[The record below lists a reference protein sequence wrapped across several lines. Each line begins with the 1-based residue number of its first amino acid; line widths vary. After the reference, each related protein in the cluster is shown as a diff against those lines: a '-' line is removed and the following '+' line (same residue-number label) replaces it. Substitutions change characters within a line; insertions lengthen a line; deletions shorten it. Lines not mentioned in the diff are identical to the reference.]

1 MPFLDEVGLQTFWD
15 ICKDWFA
22 NKMTVENT
30 IEKTTI
36 ALKTAEDETL
46 ASGEIGSATQ
56 ETAGMMSAAD
66 KTKLDGIAENATA
79 NIGTI
84 TEVKGM
90 SPITGAATQ
99 GSVTLGHADS
109 GVSPGTFGITETIH
123 QTPAFGS
130 TFEVPGFSVNSTGH
144 VTLAGSHNVRM
155 PSAIAS
161 TSVNGL
167 MSAEDKQKLDGIEE
181 GATANI
187 GTITG
192 VSTTA
197 PLSGSGVSGNVT
209 ISHGASGVD
218 AGDYGDTT
226 DQTPEFGETFKVL
239 SGSVNATGHLTNF
252 KEHNVTIPDAEATTA
267 SSGLM
272 SAEDKAKL
280 VGIASGAEVNQNAFS
295 NVAVGTKTLVADSK
309 TDTLNFAAG
318 TNVTITADE
327 ASDTLT
333 IAAKDTTYGDAT
345 ASTSG
350 LLSKEDKQ
358 KLDGIES
365 GAQVNTITGIKGN
378 AEGTYRT
385 GQVNLT
391 ADNVGAVAL
400 TAKGVANGVAE
411 LDDDGKVPSS
421 QLPSYVDDVLEYET
435 QTAFPETGESGKI
448 YVDTATNK
456 TYRWSGSGYVEI
468 SASLALGTTASTAF
482 RGDYGNTAYQHAL
495 AKGAA
500 FSSGLYKITTN
511 TEGHV
516 TAATAVTKSDI
527 TDLGVPSTNTNTTY
541 TLTKSGSTITLTG
554 SDGSKTEVTDDNTTY
569 TLSSFGLT
577 ATAEELNKLDG
588 VTATTAELNFVDGV
602 TSNIQTQ
609 LNSKAAST
617 HSHDL
622 ATTTSPGFLRALSGS
637 TNAFLRADGTWAVP
651 PDTDTEYANFVGST
665 SSAAGAAG
673 LVPAP
678 AAGANTRYLR
688 SDGTWSVPPDTNTTY
703 TLSSFGI
710 TSTAAEIN
718 KLDGVTVSTT
728 EINALAG
735 VTSAIQTQL
744 NGKAA
749 STHNHSAGNIT
760 SGTLAVGRG
769 GTGITSNP
777 SMLINLAST
786 TAASVFAASPRPGIT
801 GTLGIGHGG
810 TGATTAA
817 AARTNLGITVA
828 SDADF
833 KAYMGIE

>member
-30 IEKTTI
+30 TEKTTI

-109 GVSPGTFGITETIH
+109 GVSPGTFGVTETIQ

-161 TSVNGL
+161 TSLNGL

-295 NVAVGTKTLVADSK
+295 NVPSVEKSPAKIIVFSSSFSEVGTADV
-309 TDTLNFAAG
+309 DTLFSLFGKTVRMVSPVEAIAQRIEEEHVAG
-318 TNVTITADE
+318 KI
-327 ASDTLT
+327 
-333 IAAKDTTYGDAT
+333 
-345 ASTSG
+345 
-350 LLSKEDKQ
+350 
-358 KLDGIES
+358 GIW
-365 GAQVNTITGIKGN
+365 
-378 AEGTYRT
+378 
-385 GQVNLT
+385 
-391 ADNVGAVAL
+391 ADN
-400 TAKGVANGVAE
+400 
-411 LDDDGKVPSS
+411 
-421 QLPSYVDDVLEYET
+421 DVL
-435 QTAFPETGESGKI
+435 ASGVYARVFRNWNRGFD
-448 YVDTATNK
+448 YV
-456 TYRWSGSGYVEI
+456 G
-468 SASLALGTTASTAF
+468 
-482 RGDYGNTAYQHAL
+482 
-495 AKGAA
+495 
-500 FSSGLYKITTN
+500 FS
-511 TEGHV
+511 
-516 TAATAVTKSDI
+516 
-527 TDLGVPSTNTNTTY
+527 P
-541 TLTKSGSTITLTG
+541 
-554 SDGSKTEVTDDNTTY
+554 DGFS
-569 TLSSFGLT
+569 
-577 ATAEELNKLDG
+577 TAEEGFFRFLDMYMSTG
-588 VTATTAELNFVDGV
+588 EVVPLSAVVIDDFRLSGY
-602 TSNIQTQ
+602 
-609 LNSKAAST
+609 AASINEVASRVRSSTTDEHAVYRAILADDFKVIDAVSSIARSCYRTLRKENLFT
-617 HSHDL
+617 HIIRY
-622 ATTTSPGFLRALSGS
+622 PLSE
-637 TNAFLRADGTWAVP
+637 
-651 PDTDTEYANFVGST
+651 EYAIVRS
-665 SSAAGAAG
+665 
-673 LVPAP
+673 PE
-678 AAGANTRYLR
+678 ANADIKYIE
-688 SDGTWSVPPDTNTTY
+688 Y
-703 TLSSFGI
+703 
-710 TSTAAEIN
+710 
-718 KLDGVTVSTT
+718 
-728 EINALAG
+728 
-735 VTSAIQTQL
+735 
-744 NGKAA
+744 
-749 STHNHSAGNIT
+749 NHIY
-760 SGTLAVGRG
+760 V
-769 GTGITSNP
+769 
-777 SMLINLAST
+777 
-786 TAASVFAASPRPGIT
+786 
-801 GTLGIGHGG
+801 H
-810 TGATTAA
+810 
-817 AARTNLGITVA
+817 
-828 SDADF
+828 
-833 KAYMGIE
+833 